1 MAQRAVNAPVSLRLP
16 PELASNLVSHL
27 FPGDEDEHGA
37 VVGAAVFETSRGY
50 RLLGRRLFLA
60 EDGVDYVPGNH
71 GYRMLTPEF
80 VLRCAIACA
89 DEGLAYLA
97 VHNHPGAHSV
107 SFSDTDMESH
117 RKGYPA
123 LIDILDGPP
132 AGALVFAQQAVAGDI
147 WVSAEQQMELD
158 HSVIVGRSQRLCY
171 PSPRK
176 PTGSDAQYDRQV
188 RLFGD
193 HGQEILAAQKVAIV
207 GAGGAGSLINEYL
220 ARLGIGHIVII
231 DDDRLDRTNIP
242 RVVGARAS
250 DLKPWYRLS
259 PLVHLLGWKPSS
271 KVSIAERVAREAKP
285 DIRYEAVMGNVV
297 DQRAVKLLLDCDA
310 IFLAADSMQARLV
323 VNAVCHQYLIPVWQV
338 GAKVDSDPAGQIQDV
353 FSVVRQL
360 VPGRTCLW
368 CNGLINP
375 TRLAEEAASPQQ
387 RDAQRY
393 VDDVPAPSVI
403 TLNAVAASHA
413 VDQYLFATLE
423 LQETP
428 EDIHWLK
435 YRSADPYYPYITVE
449 VPRYGSGCP
458 ECQGRLGV
466 GGLRALPV
474 RGV

>member
-1 MAQRAVNAPVSLRLP
+1 MAQRAVNAFASLRLP
-16 PELASNLVSHL
+16 PEMASNLISHL
-27 FPGDEDEHGA
+27 YPGDEDEHGA
-37 VVGAAVFETSRGY
+37 VVAAAVFETSRGY

-60 EDGVDYVPGNH
+60 EDGIDYLPGNL

-97 VHNHPGAHSV
+97 VHNHSGAHSV
-107 SFSDTDMESH
+107 AFSDTDMESH

-147 WVSAEQQMELD
+147 WVSADQQMELD
-158 HSVIVGRSQRLCY
+158 HSVIVGRSQRLRY

-193 HGQEILAAQKVAIV
+193 RGQEILAAQKVAIV

-220 ARLGIGHIVII
+220 ARLGVGHIVVI
-231 DDDRLDRTNIP
+231 DDDHLDRTNIP

-250 DLKPWYRLS
+250 DWRPWYRSSSLAR
-259 PLVHLLGWKPSS
+259 LLGWKPSS

-285 DIRYEAVMGNVV
+285 DIRYEAIMGNVV
-297 DQRAVKLLLDCDA
+297 DQRVVKLLLDCDA

-338 GAKVDSDPAGQIQDV
+338 GAKVDSDSAGQIQDV
-353 FSVVRQL
+353 FSAVRQL
-360 VPGRTCLW
+360 VPGKTCLW
-368 CNGLINP
+368 CNGLINS

-393 VDDVPAPSVI
+393 VDDVPVPSVI
-403 TLNAVAASHA
+403 TLNAVASSHA

-435 YRSADPYYPYITVE
+435 YRSADPYYPYVTVE
-449 VPRYGSGCP
+449 VPRNGSGCP
-458 ECQGRLGV
+458 ECQGRLGA
-466 GGLRALPV
+466 GELKSLPV
-474 RGV
+474 RVT